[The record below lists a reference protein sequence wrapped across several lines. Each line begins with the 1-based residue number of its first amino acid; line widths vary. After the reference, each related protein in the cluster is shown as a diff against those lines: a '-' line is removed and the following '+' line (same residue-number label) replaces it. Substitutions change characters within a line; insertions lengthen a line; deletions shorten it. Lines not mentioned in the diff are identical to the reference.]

1 MLIWKTILQKA
12 YRMFMKLKQDYQISL
27 RLMSLSEVEDVREK
41 TQVWFYVNN
50 INFAKTGIDK

>member
-1 MLIWKTILQKA
+1 
-12 YRMFMKLKQDYQISL
+12 MFVKLKQDYQISL

-41 TQVWFYVNN
+41 ILVLFYVNN

>member
-41 TQVWFYVNN
+41 IQVWFYVNN